1 MSKIYQPYSWLHLL
15 TIKILVMNAVTLITK
30 SNLCSNF
37 SRFLLCCL
45 FTTFSFLNEVHSQTA
60 PPCPKVNCTA
70 NDVTVVSNYISGP
83 NNVAINC
90 NDAQPFLNAELHM
103 IVNSSAS
110 RIGASISGVI
120 NSVDNAGNAI
130 NSYSFGTCF
139 MGVTLNNGSNNN
151 LVYQLGTLLQNF
163 QCGSGFTLTN
173 VFTSWGTGNG
183 DFCNSTAAQCP
194 DQPSKCN
201 YVPGQVSVI
210 TVKLDADFTYTTGV
224 CANNG
229 NSLAYTFTPSIS
241 ETNIKFP
248 LAYHWAFGDGTTFDA
263 TQATELS
270 TKPTAQHTYSAA
282 GNYSVSLTVSDANSP
297 AIVRTAV
304 HSITVT
310 SCCNVSPPTSDGN
323 KIVCESSPIQKITA
337 TATSTATGQSI
348 TWYDAATGG
357 NLISDP
363 SLSSVGT
370 KTYYAQASIGTCK
383 SPSRTAV
390 NLTINAA
397 PAAPGNGGDQTV
409 CEQSPIQTLTATATG
424 GNTISWYTAATWGN
438 LVASPTLNT
447 VGTATYYAEASNGT
461 CSSLSRTAVNLTI
474 NAAPA
479 APGNGGDQTVCE
491 QSPIQT
497 LTATATGGNT
507 ISWYTAATWGNLVAS
522 PTLNNVGT
530 ATYYAEASNGTCS
543 SLSRTAVNL
552 TINAAPAAPGSGGD
566 QTVCEQSPIQTLTA
580 TATSTG
586 SNTISWYTAATWGNL
601 VASPTLN
608 TVGTATYYAEAS
620 NGTCSSLSRT
630 AVNLT
635 IKPTPPAPAVMV
647 TNNCN
652 GTSTLTASN
661 YTGSLLWST
670 NQITASISVTNAGLY
685 TVTQTINSC
694 SSANGSGMAAPK
706 FPPTATI
713 TVGNQDCVNGLATYS
728 LTANA
733 TLTGTIFT
741 WTKSAGADG
750 TFSATTGASTV
761 YTPGLNDK
769 LNPVVITLTASLND
783 CSSSSTAKL
792 VTSPCSG
799 ALLYSYTQGYYH
811 GTGTSCTPFGS
822 KNGGLALA
830 KFCLDNSDGVLG
842 NNIGQLKLGKSGA
855 SFTVNYADAANLV
868 ALLPGGGTA
877 SKLLADYDVS
887 TFTTSIPLPPLKN
900 GSINNILL
908 SQTIVLG
915 LNLNM
920 PGNALKTFILK
931 SGYLTTQKADN
942 GTCPAT
948 KVMLC
953 SADASAFSSLQITGN
968 TTLMT
973 LLSGKTVNDLLNMAS
988 AALGGTLPSGVTY
1001 ADISSAVDVFNRS
1014 FDGGRFFIGYYPAP
1028 QSCSVSTA
1036 YRVANTVAVMA
1047 APIISVN
1054 ELTVQAYPNPFTNK
1068 IKFSIVSP
1076 VSGKAILELYDMLGQ
1091 KISTVYEGYLFA
1103 GKGEGIEYNASN
1115 INIGNLVYI
1124 LRVGNQVVNGK
1135 LMKMK

>member
-45 FTTFSFLNEVHSQTA
+45 FTTFSFLNQVHSQTA

-304 HSITVT
+304 HGITVT

-461 CSSLSRTAVNLTI
+461 CSSLSRTGVNLTI
-474 NAAPA
+474 NAAPV
-479 APGNGGDQTVCE
+479 APGN
-491 QSPIQT
+491 
-497 LTATATGGNT
+497 
-507 ISWYTAATWGNLVAS
+507 
-522 PTLNNVGT
+522 
-530 ATYYAEASNGTCS
+530 
-543 SLSRTAVNL
+543 
-552 TINAAPAAPGSGGD
+552 GGD

-661 YTGSLLWST
+661 YTGVLLWST
-670 NQITASISVTNAGLY
+670 NQTTASITVTNAGLY
-685 TVTQTINSC
+685 TVTQTTNSC

-713 TVGNQDCVNGLATYS
+713 TAGNQDCVNGLATYS

-1135 LMKMK
+1135 LVKMK